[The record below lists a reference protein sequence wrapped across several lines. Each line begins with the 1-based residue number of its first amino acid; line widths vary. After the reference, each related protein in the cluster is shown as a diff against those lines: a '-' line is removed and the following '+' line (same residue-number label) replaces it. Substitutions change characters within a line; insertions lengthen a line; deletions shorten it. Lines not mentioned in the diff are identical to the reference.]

1 MTMNKYSDALQQ
13 YVVMETVVT
22 GKGDQSS
29 PSDGHR
35 EENLDGRVLP
45 NLYDV
50 KRKIPDNIRSNNY
63 NILPPPPPKSI
74 LIWFI
79 LK

>member
-1 MTMNKYSDALQQ
+1 MTMNKYSNALQQ

-22 GKGDQSS
+22 GECDQPS

-50 KRKIPDNIRSNNY
+50 KRKILVSSNN
-63 NILPPPPPKSI
+63 NIFSLNHRSI
-74 LIWFI
+74 LDPQ
-79 LK
+79 

>member
-1 MTMNKYSDALQQ
+1 MTMYMYKYSDALQQ

-22 GKGDQSS
+22 GEGDQSS
-29 PSDGHR
+29 PSNGHR

-50 KRKIPDNIRSNNY
+50 KRKIRGSIRSNNY
-63 NILPPPPPKSI
+63 YIFPIQK
-74 LIWFI
+74 
-79 LK
+79 

>member
-1 MTMNKYSDALQQ
+1 
-13 YVVMETVVT
+13 METVVT
-22 GKGDQSS
+22 GEGDQSS

-50 KRKIPDNIRSNNY
+50 KRKILVSIRSKYY
-63 NILPPPPPKSI
+63 NIFSPGLTVTSYTRT
-74 LIWFI
+74 FRNNSRNQNQYQFG
-79 LK
+79 

>member
-1 MTMNKYSDALQQ
+1 MTMYRYIDALQQ

-22 GKGDQSS
+22 GKGDQSP

-50 KRKIPDNIRSNNY
+50 KIKIPDNIRKNNY
-63 NILPPPPPKSI
+63 LYNIPPPKSI

>member
-1 MTMNKYSDALQQ
+1 MTMYMYKYSDALQQ

-50 KRKIPDNIRSNNY
+50 KRKILVSSNN
-63 NILPPPPPKSI
+63 NIFSLNHRSI
-74 LIWFI
+74 LDPQ
-79 LK
+79 

>member
-1 MTMNKYSDALQQ
+1 MTMYMYTYSDALQQ

-22 GKGDQSS
+22 GEGDQSS

-45 NLYDV
+45 DLYDV
-50 KRKIPDNIRSNNY
+50 KRKILVSSNN
-63 NILPPPPPKSI
+63 NIFSLNHRSI
-74 LIWFI
+74 LDSQ
-79 LK
+79 

>member
-1 MTMNKYSDALQQ
+1 MTMYRYIDALQQ

-22 GKGDQSS
+22 GKGDQSP

-50 KRKIPDNIRSNNY
+50 KRKILVRGNNNIFSLNHR
-63 NILPPPPPKSI
+63 SI
-74 LIWFI
+74 LDSQ
-79 LK
+79 

>member
-1 MTMNKYSDALQQ
+1 MYKYTDALQQ

-22 GKGDQSS
+22 GEGDQAS

-50 KRKIPDNIRSNNY
+50 KRKIRVSIRSKNY
-63 NILPPPPPKSI
+63 NIFPIKNDQAYLNV
-74 LIWFI
+74 
-79 LK
+79 

>member
-1 MTMNKYSDALQQ
+1 MTMYMYKYSDALQQ

-22 GKGDQSS
+22 GEGDQSS

-50 KRKIPDNIRSNNY
+50 KRKILVSSNN
-63 NILPPPPPKSI
+63 NIFSLNHRSI
-74 LIWFI
+74 LDSQ
-79 LK
+79 

>member
-1 MTMNKYSDALQQ
+1 
-13 YVVMETVVT
+13 METVVT
-22 GKGDQSS
+22 GEGDQPS

-50 KRKIPDNIRSNNY
+50 KRKILVSSNN
-63 NILPPPPPKSI
+63 NIFSLNHRSI
-74 LIWFI
+74 LDSQ
-79 LK
+79 

>member
-22 GKGDQSS
+22 GEGDQSS

-50 KRKIPDNIRSNNY
+50 KIKILVSSNN
-63 NILPPPPPKSI
+63 NIFSVNRSI
-74 LIWFI
+74 LDSQ
-79 LK
+79 

>member
-22 GKGDQSS
+22 GEGDQSS

-50 KRKIPDNIRSNNY
+50 KRKILVSSNN
-63 NILPPPPPKSI
+63 NIFSVNRSI
-74 LIWFI
+74 LDSQ
-79 LK
+79 

>member
-1 MTMNKYSDALQQ
+1 MTMYKYTDALQQ

-22 GKGDQSS
+22 GEGDQSS

-50 KRKIPDNIRSNNY
+50 KRKILVSSNN
-63 NILPPPPPKSI
+63 NIFSVNRSI
-74 LIWFI
+74 LDSQ
-79 LK
+79 